1 MPTLYVTEP
10 GTQVRK
16 VDERLVVT
24 RGEEVLDDIPLIKI
38 ERVVMVGRGV
48 SLTTAAMYAL
58 ARHGVDVVYLTGS
71 GRFMTR
77 TAAGEH
83 KHSRL
88 RHQQALRVADGD
100 FSLFMAKSI
109 VLGKVLNQRTLVRR
123 HAESADWSRRAL
135 TGMETMAHQIEAAR
149 TLDEVRGMEG
159 QAAKEYFGLL
169 RQMLRPPA
177 DGQSWGFER
186 RDYYP
191 PPDPV
196 NALLSFGYTLLLN
209 DMVTACQMIGL
220 DPYLGCFHAI
230 DYGRPSMALD
240 LIEEFRPIIIDSLVL
255 EGLNRGFFRLRDFVI
270 ATPEEDEENQPAGR
284 KSAGAIHLQDDGRR
298 RFLNMYEER
307 VNEQILYPLTQ
318 ERTPYRRILSLQA
331 QQVARI
337 ILGEVTRYA
346 SFTVR

>member
-16 VDERLVVT
+16 VEERLVVA
-24 RGEEVLDDIPLIKI
+24 RGEEVLDDIPLIKV
-38 ERVVMVGRGV
+38 ERVVLVGRGV

-58 ARHGVDVVYLTGS
+58 ARRGVDVVYLTGS

-88 RHQQALRVADGD
+88 RHQQALRVADET
-100 FSLFMAKSI
+100 FSLALAKSI
-109 VLGKVLNQRTLVRR
+109 VLGKVLNQRVLVRR
-123 HAESADWSRRAL
+123 HAESADWARRAL
-135 TGMETMAHQIEAAR
+135 VGMETMAQQTGATR
-149 TLDEVRGMEG
+149 SLDEVRGMEG

-169 RQMLRPPA
+169 RRMLRAPA
-177 DGQSWGFER
+177 DGPTWGFER
-186 RDYYP
+186 REYYP

-196 NALLSFGYTLLLN
+196 NALLSFGYTLMLN
-209 DMVTACQMIGL
+209 DMVTACQLIGL

-240 LIEEFRPIIIDSLVL
+240 LIEEFRPIVVDTLVL

-270 ATPEEDEENQPAGR
+270 AEPDAEDEPGPGNQKTA
-284 KSAGAIHLQDDGRR
+284 AAIHLKEEGRK

-307 VNEQILYPLTQ
+307 ANEQVIYAMTQ
-318 ERTPYRRILSLQA
+318 ERTTYRRIFSLQA
-331 QQVARI
+331 QQVARL
-337 ILGEVTRYA
+337 ILGEVTQYA
-346 SFTVR
+346 PFTVR